1 MARDRDRSQTELG
14 TIGRTTLLR
23 ACGTIP
29 SPGNSPLPLGMDIEK
44 VKTVKLRIAIAA
56 LCAVVSIFGA
66 FPQAAPPAAAVQEH
80 NPEIVAALNTINLYR
95 SWLGI
100 PPLTIDPALQKAAE
114 DHVEYYR
121 LNFGDPALAGMGL
134 HYQTPGK
141 PGFTGASFQD
151 RARAAGYKG
160 SVNEN
165 AGVSGSMVW
174 SVDWF
179 IATVGHRL
187 TLLDPRYTHVG
198 MAAIN
203 DGRIKFEIIDLGAPA
218 WKETDPVGWIAW
230 PPHNSTG
237 VSLSFSGEA
246 PNPFPG
252 ATYPVGYPIHLKYF
266 GAGDL
271 TLTTATISKNGVPL
285 PSFSEIGTGWLSR
298 KTILLCTNKPLDMN
312 TVYDVYIEG
321 TANGERFVKTW
332 SFKTR
337 ATNSEKLALN
347 GQTEL
352 PPPPME
358 LPAGVGKAH
367 PLVQRLWHETDGPV
381 SSLKVQRSWLWG
393 PDTWLDSREASL
405 ESPGQTRQVYY
416 FDKARMEVND
426 LQDGKPAWITAGLL
440 VRDMIAGR
448 IQVGINDYQQYVPSD
463 VPLAGDSRATNPD
476 APTYASLN
484 YIASIDGN
492 RRIEAKPGRDII
504 EAISK
509 DGQISWHDSL
519 AGWAKYG
526 SYDPTLGHNIAD
538 VFDAYLKSLP
548 GDWRMSVGLPLAE
561 PYWVRTNLKG
571 EPTWVLVQVFERRV
585 LTYTPDN
592 RPEWRVE
599 MGNVGRHYYTW
610 RYGEEPPA

>member
-1 MARDRDRSQTELG
+1 M
-14 TIGRTTLLR
+14 
-23 ACGTIP
+23 
-29 SPGNSPLPLGMDIEK
+29 
-44 VKTVKLRIAIAA
+44 KLRVALAA

-66 FPQAAPPAAAVQEH
+66 LPHAPAPAAARQEDD
-80 NPEIVAALNTINLYR
+80 PEIVAALNTINLYR

-100 PPLTIDPALQKAAE
+100 APLTIDPALQKAAE
-114 DHVEYYR
+114 EHVEYYR
-121 LNFGDPALAGMGL
+121 LNFGDPSLAGMGL

-141 PGFTGASFQD
+141 PGFTGESFQD
-151 RARAAGYKG
+151 RARAAGYRG

-187 TLLDPRYTHVG
+187 TLLDPRYVHVG

-203 DGRIKFEIIDLGAPA
+203 EGRIKFEIIDLGAPA
-218 WKETDPVGWIAW
+218 WKEQDPVGWIAW

-252 ATYPVGYPIHLKYF
+252 ASYPVGYPIHLKYF
-266 GAGDL
+266 GPGELSL
-271 TLTTATISKNGVPL
+271 TKATISKDGVAL

-298 KTILLCTNKPLDMN
+298 KTILLCANKPLDMN
-312 TVYDVYIEG
+312 TTYDVYIEG
-321 TANGERFVKTW
+321 TANGEHFVRTW

-337 ATNSEKLALN
+337 ASSNERLALN

-352 PPPPME
+352 PPPPMN
-358 LPAGVGKAH
+358 LPAGVGQAH

-381 SSLKVQRSWLWG
+381 ARHDVERTWLWG
-393 PDTWLDSREASL
+393 PDTWKAARETSL
-405 ESPGQTRQVYY
+405 ESPGETRQVYY

-426 LQDGKPAWITAGLL
+426 HQDGTPAWVTAGLL

-448 IQVGINDYQQYVPSD
+448 VQIGISEFRDSSPSN
-463 VPLAGDSRATNPD
+463 VPLAGDDRAANPD
-476 APTYASLN
+476 APTYASLR
-484 YIASIDGN
+484 YIASVEGD
-492 RRIEAKPGRDII
+492 RRIEAKPGRAII
-504 EAISK
+504 EALSK

-519 AGWAKYG
+519 SGWARYG

-538 VFDAYLKSLP
+538 VFDTYLQSLP

-571 EPTWVLVQVFERRV
+571 EATWVLVQVFERRI
-585 LTYTPDN
+585 LTFTPSN

-610 RYGEEPPA
+610 RYGAEPPA